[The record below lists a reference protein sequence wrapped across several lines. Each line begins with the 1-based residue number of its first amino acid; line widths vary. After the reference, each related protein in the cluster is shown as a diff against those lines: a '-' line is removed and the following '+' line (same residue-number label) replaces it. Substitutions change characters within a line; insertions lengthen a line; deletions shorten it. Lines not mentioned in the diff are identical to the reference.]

1 MVTSNDFKGRYI
13 DPSWSPFEN
22 LLEVADVAAQKYE
35 EEKSMTNETVRVKES
50 ELMMK
55 QNRLKKPRILDSHE
69 YSYQDHQKQNLNGA
83 SSSMQSQT
91 YWVPRPPL
99 SKNLKTKEQ
108 ERIRNPPRTRTR
120 RANQQAGPEP
130 PPDIPME
137 FKDIIMAKN
146 GRDLKL
152 VIQKKLCPS
161 DLDDSYAQLSI
172 PKGQMRAEFLSEEDQ
187 LNLQQKEA
195 DGVRCEG
202 IKVPLIEPCLEE
214 STISLKRWKFGT
226 SISYMLSSPWNHVV
240 ANNGLKCEDIIQ
252 LWSFKVGHKPC
263 LALIKL

>member
-1 MVTSNDFKGRYI
+1 MVTSNDFKGLYI
-13 DPSWSPFEN
+13 DPSWSLFEN
-22 LLEVADVAAQKYE
+22 LLLLADVAAQKYE

-50 ELMMK
+50 ELLMK
-55 QNRLKKPRILDSHE
+55 QNRLKKPRILDSHG
-69 YSYQDHQKQNLNGA
+69 YSYEDHQNQNLNGA

-91 YWVPRPPL
+91 CWVPHPPL

-108 ERIRNPPRTRTR
+108 KRIGNPARKR
-120 RANQQAGPEP
+120 RANQQAVPEP

-137 FKDIIMAKN
+137 LKDIIMAKN

-152 VIQKKLCPS
+152 VIQKKLYPS
-161 DLDDSYAQLSI
+161 DLKDSYARLSI

-187 LNLQQKEA
+187 MNLQQKEA
-195 DGVRCEG
+195 DGVRCKG
-202 IKVPLIEPCLEE
+202 LRVPLIEPCLEE
-214 STISLKRWKFGT
+214 STISLKRWKFG
-226 SISYMLSSPWNHVV
+226 SSNSYILSSPWNQVV